1 MNETIYLDRNKKL
14 ETALDVNELRK
25 EGIKIIQ
32 QLTGS
37 FWTDY
42 NLHDPGVTILEQ
54 LCYALSELSFRTDYD
69 IEQLLFREGEKELPF
84 FRPEEILT
92 SNPLSTDDLRKLFLD
107 NIAEIKNIWFEPV
120 SEQDS
125 GFNGLYRIL
134 VDLSLISPSGEEI
147 EKIKEK
153 IYRLFSRSRNLCED
167 IFEIKIL
174 EQLPVK
180 ICADIE
186 TDGLNELAQIMANI
200 YFVIEQNINPEVKF
214 HSLGELV
221 ERGKDY
227 NEIYDGP
234 VLKHGFVLSEDLISQ
249 PGTVIVSDLVK
260 LMMQV
265 EGVVSVKNLHLEV
278 NGEKYYNQLSIPK
291 GFMPRFIH
299 DNMIS
304 EDGDYSIKFY
314 KGNLQYNGFDVAEFR
329 KHLNE
334 LVSENKKSYRINKSS
349 FELPEVQKDLDFE
362 KYFSIQNHFPA
373 VYGIGKE
380 GLPNKPGLKR
390 KAQANQLKGYLMIF
404 EQFMANYFSQL
415 AHFKDLLSIN
425 KKLNNTYFCQRL
437 DSVPEAEKFYARENS
452 NLKDAYFDFGDIPQD
467 YRIGLQKLNNY
478 FDDFVD
484 RNNRMLDFL
493 LAMHGESYTKYSL
506 SQFNYYYSDEAF
518 KKLQIKCKSALLQQ
532 LADINYN
539 RATGI
544 NYYNESESELTGIEK
559 KLNIILGLG
568 MEENEEGKISIK
580 KKQSLFEIIDKY
592 KLKLVPEGSK
602 SAAMSKWKEISDVE
616 RIGHTQET
624 VETHFDFI
632 DDEDLKELSELEPK
646 EKEELLHNL
655 LPFSNSILPAG
666 FLVSGVELM
675 NYKAGSIQG
684 EKNGYAL
691 VHRENS
697 NAEWQLVGEFK
708 SEQQLLYGVK
718 TLTELLVQIN
728 KESEGF
734 HLVEHILLRPAP
746 HEQKYGIYIND
757 VDGNHLLKSEKQ
769 YSLEERENILEVIEK
784 NINVYD
790 NFSVEANEN
799 REMNIVF
806 NIPGKDIQFVSI
818 KPDISVEKTHS
829 KMESLYRYLSDKDEI
844 ATFKEKTG
852 FYVQYGEGETDIPEY
867 YYTYKISLVFP
878 SWTARF
884 NNQEFRSIVKD
895 LVWEQKPATVFADIH
910 WLKPGDMTRFEKL
923 YKTWNLKM
931 DMETTE
937 EDYSNKNGSAELAK
951 FLYSKT

>member
-14 ETALDVNELRK
+14 EPALDVNELRK

-134 VDLSLISPSGEEI
+134 VDLSLISPSAEEI

-227 NEIYDGP
+227 NQIYDGP

-304 EDGDYSIKFY
+304 EDGEYSIKFY

-544 NYYNESESELTGIEK
+544 NYYNESESEITGIEK